1 LGEINWETIKGEG
14 GFFDPK
20 LLEISGY
27 GRPCL
32 TCGHQPE
39 KKKVRTLKEK
49 LFTEFA
55 KQVAEE
61 SRNNGLTNNQ
71 LRNFYDVIKATQD
84 KLMQAPTEERR
95 EGRFQVEKRRLNLLF
110 SKVAYARKGRGKNI
124 PEEFATFMKECLEI
138 VTKSEA
144 KYEDFKAFVMT
155 FEAVAGYFGTEKKGK
170 E

>member
-1 LGEINWETIKGEG
+1 MSEINKDYIKD
-14 GFFDPK
+14 GFFAPELAK
-20 LLEISGY
+20 IPGY
-27 GRPCL
+27 GHPCP

-39 KKKVRTLKEK
+39 KKEVRTLKEK

-84 KLMQAPTEERR
+84 KLMQAPTEKRR
-95 EGRFQVEKRRLNLLF
+95 EGLFQVEKRRLNLLF
-110 SKVAYARKGRGKNI
+110 SKVAYAQRGRGKKI
-124 PEEFATFMKECLEI
+124 PDVFATFMNECLEI
-138 VTKSEA
+138 VTKGKA
-144 KYEDFKAFVMT
+144 KYEDFEAFVMT
-155 FEAVAGYFGTEKKGK
+155 FEAVAGYFGTEKKGN